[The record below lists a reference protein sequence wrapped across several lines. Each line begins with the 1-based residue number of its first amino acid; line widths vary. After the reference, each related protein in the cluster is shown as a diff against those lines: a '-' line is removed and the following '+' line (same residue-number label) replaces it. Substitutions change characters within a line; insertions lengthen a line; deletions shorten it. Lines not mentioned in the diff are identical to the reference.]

1 VHRARRYNRVVQP
14 ASAVALSPS
23 SEPPVAESPIAG
35 QARGERW
42 FRRFAALL
50 LAYLLFV
57 IVFGA
62 WVRITGSGA
71 GCGDHW
77 PTCGGEIVPRAPSVQ
92 TLIEYTHRI
101 TSGMLGLMALA
112 LPLWALWVFPRR
124 HPARRHALATFVLV
138 MVEAGIGAGL
148 VLKQLVA
155 SDASQARA
163 VAVALHL
170 TNTLLLTG
178 AAALTVAFARA
189 GRANPAAGLWQSSG
203 APVAGA
209 RAQAR
214 GAAQGSGGRWL
225 LALLVGLVLV
235 AASGAVTA
243 LGDTLFPVNGASE
256 PPRDHFLVQLR
267 VLHPLLACFMVAA
280 SVLCAVRFAR
290 VPRCRPW
297 ALGLGVTAGA
307 QLVAGA
313 LNIALSAP
321 GWLQLA
327 HLLGAQLAWISA
339 VLLSDAWYHPAG
351 AEGAPAQARL
361 VLGPVARP

>member
-1 VHRARRYNRVVQP
+1 LTPAGRYNRGVQP
-14 ASAVALSPS
+14 ESATAISPI
-23 SEPPVAESPIAG
+23 SEPSVSQPPIAEPY
-35 QARGERW
+35 RGERW
-42 FRRFAALL
+42 FGRFAAFL

-57 IVFGA
+57 ILFGA

-77 PTCGGEIVPRAPSVQ
+77 PTCGGELVPRAPSLQ

-101 TSGMLGLMALA
+101 TSGTLGLLALA
-112 LPLWALWVFPRR
+112 LPVWAFRLFPPR
-124 HPARRHALATFVLV
+124 HPARRAALATFVLV
-138 MVEAGIGAGL
+138 LVEAGIGAGL

-155 SDASQARA
+155 SDASLARA
-163 VAVALHL
+163 IAVALHL

-189 GRANPAAGLWQSSG
+189 RRAAPETRQGRG
-203 APVAGA
+203 APDGATTLEGGAALGTGA
-209 RAQAR
+209 R
-214 GAAQGSGGRWL
+214 L
-225 LALLVGLVLV
+225 LIALLIGLVLV

-243 LGDTLFPVNGASE
+243 LGDTLFPVSAGAE
-256 PPRDHFLVQLR
+256 HPRGHFLVQLR
-267 VLHPLLACFMVAA
+267 LLHPLLACFMVCA

-290 VPRCRPW
+290 FPRCRPW

-307 QLVAGA
+307 QLVVGA

-321 GWLQLA
+321 GWLQLV

-339 VLLSDAWYHPAG
+339 VLLTDTWFALV
-351 AEGAPAQARL
+351 QARFA
-361 VLGPVARP
+361 LGPVARP

>member
-1 VHRARRYNRVVQP
+1 LTRGGRYNRVVQTE
-14 ASAVALSPS
+14 SATAISPVS
-23 SEPPVAESPIAG
+23 EQAISEPWLAERQGFERHGG
-35 QARGERW
+35 QRW
-42 FRRFAALL
+42 FARYAAFL

-57 IVFGA
+57 ILFGA

-77 PTCGGEIVPRAPSVQ
+77 PTCGGEIVPRAPSLQ

-101 TSGMLGLMALA
+101 TSGTLGLMALA
-112 LPLWALWVFPRR
+112 LPVWAFRLFPPR
-124 HPARRHALATFVLV
+124 HPARRAALATFVLV

-155 SDASQARA
+155 NDASLARA

-170 TNTLLLTG
+170 TNTLLLTA

-189 GRANPAAGLWQSSG
+189 RQAAQQPGLGHGRG
-203 APVAGA
+203 APASSTTLDGGVS
-209 RAQAR
+209 AR
-214 GAAQGSGGRWL
+214 GAGGQL
-225 LALLVGLVLV
+225 LIALLVGLVLV

-243 LGDTLFPVNGASE
+243 LGDTLFPVSAGVE
-256 PPRDHFLVQLR
+256 HPRDHFLVQLR
-267 VLHPLLACFMVAA
+267 VLHPLLACFMVCA

-290 VPRCRPW
+290 LPRCRPW

-307 QLVAGA
+307 QLVIGA

-321 GWLQLA
+321 GWLQLG

-339 VLLSDAWYHPAG
+339 VLLTDTWYRA
-351 AEGAPAQARL
+351 AR
-361 VLGPVARP
+361 

>member
-1 VHRARRYNRVVQP
+1 LTRAGRYNGVVP
-14 ASAVALSPS
+14 PESATAISPV
-23 SEPPVAESPIAG
+23 SERKIAEPQLVEKQGIEKQGG
-35 QARGERW
+35 QRW
-42 FRRFAALL
+42 FGRFAALL

-57 IVFGA
+57 ILFGA

-77 PTCGGEIVPRAPSVQ
+77 PTCGGELVPRAPSLQ

-112 LPLWALWVFPRR
+112 LPVWAFRLFPPR
-124 HPARRHALATFVLV
+124 HRARRAALATFVLV

-155 SDASQARA
+155 SDASAARA
-163 VAVALHL
+163 MAVALHL

-178 AAALTVAFARA
+178 AAALTVAFTRA
-189 GRANPAAGLWQSSG
+189 ELAAPVRGLWPG
-203 APVAGA
+203 RGTPG
-209 RAQAR
+209 
-214 GAAQGSGGRWL
+214 GAATLEAGGRL
-225 LALLVGLVLV
+225 LIALLIGLVLV

-243 LGDTLFPVNGASE
+243 LGDTLFPVSAGAE
-256 PPRDHFLVQLR
+256 HPRDHFLVQLR
-267 VLHPLLACFMVAA
+267 VLHPLLACFMVCA

-290 VPRCRPW
+290 FPRCRPW

-339 VLLSDAWYHPAG
+339 VLLTDTWYRPA
-351 AEGAPAQARL
+351 R
-361 VLGPVARP
+361 